1 MKSLVEQI
9 KKKLRMNRYLYS
21 FISFFRFVDKF
32 RLEKYTN
39 VYRSGKFIF
48 KVMDMG
54 KVTRARAHTFE
65 IKEPETI
72 NWIESFEQG
81 DKFLDIGANIGIYS
95 LFAANRNH
103 QTIAIEPDALNYAL
117 LNLNIRKNDLSNL
130 IIAYCIAIHNETKF
144 AEFNISS
151 YAWGGALNSFDNNLD
166 FKGAKFKPIHK
177 QGLFG
182 MTLDEFLK
190 SINFI
195 PSHIKI
201 DVDGNENFILKG
213 AENTLKSASLKSLL
227 VELDESRPDYENL
240 LDVISSSGLILKERL
255 NSDIF
260 KGTEFS
266 NTYNH
271 IFKRS
276 LSK

>member
-1 MKSLVEQI
+1 MKSFIENI
-9 KKKLRMNRYLYS
+9 KKKLRMNKYFYS

-32 RLEKYTN
+32 RLEKQIN
-39 VYRSGKFIF
+39 VYRNGEIKF

-54 KVTRARAHTFE
+54 KVTRARANTFE
-65 IKEPETI
+65 KKEPETI

-81 DKFLDIGANIGIYS
+81 DKFLDIGSNIGIYS
-95 LFAANRNH
+95 LFAASRNH

-117 LNLNIRKNDLSNL
+117 LNLNIRNNNLSNL
-130 IIAYCIAIHNETKF
+130 ITAYCIAIHNETKF
-144 AEFNISS
+144 AKFNISS

-166 FKGAKFKPIHK
+166 FTGAEFKPVHN

-182 MTLDEFLK
+182 MTLDEFLN

-201 DVDGNENFILKG
+201 DVDGNENFILEGSKK
-213 AENTLKSASLKSLL
+213 TLKSANLKSLL
-227 VELDESRPDYENL
+227 VELDETRSDYKKL
-240 LDVISSSGLILKERL
+240 LEVISSSGLILKEKL

-260 KGTEFS
+260 KGTRFS

-271 IFKRS
+271 IFKRGNS
-276 LSK
+276 